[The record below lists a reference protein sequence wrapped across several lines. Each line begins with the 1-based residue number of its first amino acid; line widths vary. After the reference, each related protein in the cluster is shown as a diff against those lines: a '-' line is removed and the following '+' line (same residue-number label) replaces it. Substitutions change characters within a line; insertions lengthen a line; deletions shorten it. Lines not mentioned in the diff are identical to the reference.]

1 MELNFLTS
9 LKPTHVFSFI
19 FYYTSKSF
27 ILRCSPEL
35 FEKDFC
41 ITSNCS
47 NNSLKDSFFFHF
59 LICYFKS
66 TVFMM
71 KYGVIWKSCPLLSI
85 ECAVWSSIQ
94 GRRIFISVLA
104 QKLSK
109 CNFFL
114 QFQYDILQTGYENRQ
129 AYLLYQAYILSYLMS
144 SWFNTEFSCPIYNQI
159 YRN

>member
-1 MELNFLTS
+1 MELNFLSS

-35 FEKDFC
+35 FGKDFC
-41 ITSNCS
+41 ITSYCS
-47 NNSLKDSFFFHF
+47 NNNLKDSFFFHF

-85 ECAVWSSIQ
+85 KCAVWSSIQ

-114 QFQYDILQTGYENRQ
+114 QFQFMISCKQVMRTHKLISKR
-129 AYLLYQAYILSYLMS
+129 MS
-144 SWFNTEFSCPIYNQI
+144 SSFNAKFSCPIYNQI